1 MLFADK
7 ASDERKYW
15 GFMLFQYYVQKVPS
29 SIFRDLFCK
38 NFLRC
43 LVNQLAS
50 SGRYLHRAAEK
61 CLEALDS
68 RAKSEPTVVPLAIAE
83 IMDSNGYADF
93 DSLTKTKTIEKL
105 LTRVDLSNLRDFVL
119 PFIQIIADIRTTDEK
134 IADIKRQ
141 AVASHLAA
149 IIKLRANKDSPD
161 SVTLDSDSC
170 IKDILMAFVQF
181 VYYIP
186 RESSNATVSAL
197 KPPLSPACREMFRQK
212 LMSSLTFLM
221 TKGKD
226 RAIYP
231 FLVVSCIQNKRE
243 EAMDSPTY
251 QFDDNVTK
259 DVDEAWKTLSKIHK
273 KVKKAGGIEEGYL
286 SAICLLYSLTILQV
300 YNSETEAAGL
310 LDDVR
315 LCYKGFTKQSA
326 DNKVGDASELLME
339 VLLSLI
345 SKASLLSRRLAEQVF
360 SSCTTLVTAE
370 SLRALVKV
378 RQYPHKISGYYT
390 LIF

>member
-1 MLFADK
+1 MLFAGK
-7 ASDERKYW
+7 ATNERKYW

-29 SIFRDLFCK
+29 SILHDLFRK

-50 SGRYLHRAAEK
+50 SERYLHRAAEK

-68 RAKSEPTVVPLAIAE
+68 RAKSEPTVVPLVIAE

-105 LTRVDLSNLRDFVL
+105 LTRVDPSKLRDFVL
-119 PFIQIIADIRTTDEK
+119 LFVRVIADIKTTDEK
-134 IADIKRQ
+134 TADIKRQ
-141 AVASHLAA
+141 AVASHLVT
-149 IIKLRANKDSPD
+149 IIKLTANQDGPD
-161 SVTLDSDSC
+161 SAALDSDSC
-170 IKDILMAFVQF
+170 IKDILKAFAQF

-186 RESSNATVSAL
+186 RESSHATFSAL

-226 RAIYP
+226 RAVYP
-231 FLVVSCIQNKRE
+231 FLVVSCVQNKKE

-273 KVKKAGGIEEGYL
+273 KAKKADGIQEGYL
-286 SAICLLYSLTILQV
+286 SAICLLYSLTIIQV
-300 YNSETEAAGL
+300 YNSETEALGL
-310 LDDVR
+310 LDDIR
-315 LCYKGFTKQSA
+315 LCYNGFTKQSA
-326 DNKVGDASELLME
+326 DKDVGDASELLME

-360 SSCTTLVTAE
+360 SSCTAFFTAE
-370 SLRALVKV
+370 GLRALVKV
-378 RQYPHKISGYYT
+378 RQYSSKLPGYYI
-390 LIF
+390 LIS